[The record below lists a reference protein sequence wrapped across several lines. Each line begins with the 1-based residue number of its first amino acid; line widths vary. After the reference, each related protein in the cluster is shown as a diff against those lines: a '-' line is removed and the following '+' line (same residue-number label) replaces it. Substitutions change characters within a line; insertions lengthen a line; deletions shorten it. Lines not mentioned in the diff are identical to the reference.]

1 MSFDW
6 KSKWIGKG
14 TIDTYLIPVEDAS
27 NEIHK
32 FNYTCSILSTVLIT
46 SWSFRKST
54 LWRAWPIISPHF
66 CTTSSHTNHTNKI
79 SPIMVET
86 NEFLNKTISVKKEPG
101 LEAPSTSE
109 GIHLSSVDQV
119 LLESYYQPGQA
130 LSD

>member
-1 MSFDW
+1 
-6 KSKWIGKG
+6 
-14 TIDTYLIPVEDAS
+14 
-27 NEIHK
+27 
-32 FNYTCSILSTVLIT
+32 
-46 SWSFRKST
+46 
-54 LWRAWPIISPHF
+54 
-66 CTTSSHTNHTNKI
+66 
-79 SPIMVET
+79 MVET